1 MLFDIDNYYDRV
13 KSANDLDEKNGLTKK
28 FYGYDLNLNKIRDSL
43 FSYESLH
50 KFGIIHITADI
61 FLLLPNNNI
70 VIQRRSQSVDIPD
83 IYGPSAGGHCE
94 FNQSPKDTA
103 IAELNEELGLT
114 INDNRIKNIFT
125 DECPIENYFLR
136 KQICS
141 MKHTNIS
148 QRFATNSQWYSNKGI
163 PVENRIN
170 DDLGNETK
178 SYYFNQELAYFFFV
192 FIDYEEQKEIVFNK
206 NEVSSIET
214 FDISSFRSL
223 VNDLKYSSD
232 SLFLMNEYKLCDLL
246 QNV

>member
-1 MLFDIDNYYDRV
+1 MLFDIYNYYDRV
-13 KSANDLDEKNGLTKK
+13 KSANDFDKKNGLTKL
-28 FYGYDLNLNKIRDSL
+28 FYGYDLNLNKIKDSL

-50 KFGIIHITADI
+50 RFGIIHITADI
-61 FLLLPNNNI
+61 FLLLPNNSI
-70 VIQRRSQSVDIPD
+70 IIQKRSQSIDIPD

-94 FNQSPKDTA
+94 YDQSPKDTA
-103 IAELNEELGLT
+103 ITELNEELGLT
-114 INDNRIKNIFT
+114 INSDRIRSIFFN
-125 DECPIENYFLR
+125 EQPIENYFFR
-136 KQICS
+136 KQIFS
-141 MKHTNIS
+141 VKHTSIL
-148 QRFATNSQWYSNKGI
+148 QRFAPNSQWYSNKGI
-163 PVENRIN
+163 LVENRIN

-192 FIDYEEQKEIVFNK
+192 FIDYKEQKKIVFNE

-214 FDISSFRSL
+214 FDISSFRSM